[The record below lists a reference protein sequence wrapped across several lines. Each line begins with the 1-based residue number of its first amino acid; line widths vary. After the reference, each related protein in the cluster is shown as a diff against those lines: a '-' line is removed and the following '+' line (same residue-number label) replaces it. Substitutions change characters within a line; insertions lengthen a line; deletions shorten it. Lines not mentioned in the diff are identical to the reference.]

1 MIITNTNPSFLL
13 PSGEVVNL
21 KRVDG
26 IRQPL
31 YGNTVSIEVEIM
43 GIKRQFLCHTTSQGL
58 LEAPAPEGLGFSK
71 FIF

>member
-1 MIITNTNPSFLL
+1 MIITNTNLSVLL
-13 PSGEVVNL
+13 PSREVVNL

-31 YGNTVSIEVEIM
+31 YGNTVSIEVEVM

-58 LEAPAPEGLGFSK
+58 LEAPAPKGLPFKK
-71 FIF
+71 FRF